1 MDLMSLTFG
10 LPLMPL
16 RGLIRLAEL
25 IQEQVE
31 LETRSPAAVRRHL
44 DEVEEAR
51 ASGQISEEEAEQ
63 QVEQILGQMIDQP
76 GPPG

>member
-1 MDLMSLTFG
+1 VDLISLTFG
-10 LPLMPL
+10 LPLMPI
-16 RGLIRLAEL
+16 RGLVRLAEL

-31 LETRSPAAVRRHL
+31 LETRHPAAVRRHL
-44 DEVEEAR
+44 EEVEEAR
-51 ASGQISEEEAEQ
+51 MSGQISEEEAAR

>member
-51 ASGQISEEEAEQ
+51 ASGQITDEEADQ
-63 QVEQILGQMIDQP
+63 RVEQILGQMIDQP

>member
-1 MDLMSLTFG
+1 VDLVSLTFG
-10 LPLMPL
+10 LPFMPI

-44 DEVEEAR
+44 DAVEEAR
-51 ASGQISEEEAEQ
+51 ASGQISDEEAER
-63 QVEQILGQMIDQP
+63 QVEQILERMIDQP

>member
-51 ASGQISEEEAEQ
+51 ASGQISDEEAEQ

>member
-1 MDLMSLTFG
+1 VDFVSLTFG

-44 DEVEEAR
+44 EEVEEAR
-51 ASGQISEEEAEQ
+51 MSGQLSEEEAAL
-63 QVEQILGQMIDQP
+63 QVEQILGQMINQP
-76 GPPG
+76 GPPM

>member
-51 ASGQISEEEAEQ
+51 ASGQISDEEADR
-63 QVEQILGQMIDQP
+63 QVEEILGQMIDQP
-76 GPPG
+76 SPPG

>member
-51 ASGQISEEEAEQ
+51 ASGQISDEEADR
-63 QVEQILGQMIDQP
+63 QVEQILDQMIDQP

>member
-1 MDLMSLTFG
+1 MNLTIG
-10 LPLMPL
+10 LPFMPI

-44 DEVEEAR
+44 DAVEEAR
-51 ASGQISEEEAEQ
+51 ASGEISDEEAEQ

-76 GPPG
+76 DPPG

>member
-51 ASGQISEEEAEQ
+51 ASGQISDEEADQ
-63 QVEQILGQMIDQP
+63 RVEQILGQMIDQP

>member
-1 MDLMSLTFG
+1 VDLVSLTFG
-10 LPLMPL
+10 LPFMPI

-44 DEVEEAR
+44 DAVEEAR
-51 ASGQISEEEAEQ
+51 VSGQISDEEAER
-63 QVEQILGQMIDQP
+63 QVEQILEQMIDQP
-76 GPPG
+76 DPSG